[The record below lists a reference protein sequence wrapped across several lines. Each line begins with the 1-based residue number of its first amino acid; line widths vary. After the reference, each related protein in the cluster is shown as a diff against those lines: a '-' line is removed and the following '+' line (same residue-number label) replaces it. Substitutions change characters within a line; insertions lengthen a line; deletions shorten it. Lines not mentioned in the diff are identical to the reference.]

1 MAYISWLDFFILILA
16 VFSVNYLILNEGAII
31 FSKKSYL
38 TKWGLC
44 ILVSMLLILLHKYS
58 PYSFIFLLA
67 LSVTGAV
74 DIISNLI
81 VFVKKKENH
90 NFQVEIKELSHIVD
104 LLVQHYQSQND
115 EKKVENKSQSTST
128 TSKSNKPAPPQKSNE
143 GILRQRSESK
153 EPRVIKSNRLYG
165 LEEFIKESEGQNVI
179 LSPNLRSNLQSSR
192 PKPKPNENNKT

>member
-1 MAYISWLDFFILILA
+1 MAHISWLNYFILILA

-44 ILVSMLLILLHKYS
+44 FLVSILLIILHIYS

-81 VFVKKKENH
+81 VLVKKKENH
-90 NFQVEIKELSHIVD
+90 NFQVEIKELSDIVN
-104 LLVQHYQSQND
+104 LMVQNYQNQAHESIA
-115 EKKVENKSQSTST
+115 ENKSNT
-128 TSKSNKPAPPQKSNE
+128 TSASKSKKTEPSKKGQEA
-143 GILRQRSESK
+143 ILRTKSESK

-179 LSPNLRSNLQSSR
+179 LSSNLRSNLQIS
-192 PKPKPNENNKT
+192 KPTDKNKK

>member
-1 MAYISWLDFFILILA
+1 MAHISWLDYFILILA

-44 ILVSMLLILLHKYS
+44 FLVSILLIILHIYS

-74 DIISNLI
+74 DIISNLT
-81 VFVKKKENH
+81 VLVKKKENH
-90 NFQVEIKELSHIVD
+90 NFQVEIKELSDIVN
-104 LLVQHYQSQND
+104 LMGQYYQNQAHESIA
-115 EKKVENKSQSTST
+115 ENKSNT
-128 TSKSNKPAPPQKSNE
+128 TSASKSKKTEPSKKGQEA
-143 GILRQRSESK
+143 ILRTKSESK

-179 LSPNLRSNLQSSR
+179 LSSNLRSNLQIS
-192 PKPKPNENNKT
+192 KPTDKNKK

>member
-74 DIISNLI
+74 EIISNLI

-90 NFQVEIKELSHIVD
+90 NFQVEIKELSDIVN
-104 LLVQHYQSQND
+104 LMVQNYQNQAHESIA
-115 EKKVENKSQSTST
+115 ENKSNT
-128 TSKSNKPAPPQKSNE
+128 TSASKSKKTEPSKKGQEA
-143 GILRQRSESK
+143 ILRTKSESK

-179 LSPNLRSNLQSSR
+179 LSSNLRSNLQIS
-192 PKPKPNENNKT
+192 KPTDKNKK

>member
-1 MAYISWLDFFILILA
+1 MAHISWLDYFILILA

-44 ILVSMLLILLHKYS
+44 FLVSILLIILHIYS

-74 DIISNLI
+74 DIISNLT
-81 VFVKKKENH
+81 VLVKKKENH
-90 NFQVEIKELSHIVD
+90 NFQVEIKELSDIVN
-104 LLVQHYQSQND
+104 LMVQYYQNQAHESIA
-115 EKKVENKSQSTST
+115 ENKSNT
-128 TSKSNKPAPPQKSNE
+128 TSASKSKKTEPSKKGQEA
-143 GILRQRSESK
+143 ILRTKSESK

-179 LSPNLRSNLQSSR
+179 LSSNLRSNLQIS
-192 PKPKPNENNKT
+192 KPTDKNKK

>member
-1 MAYISWLDFFILILA
+1 MAHISWLDYFMLILA

-44 ILVSMLLILLHKYS
+44 FLVSILLIILHIYS

-74 DIISNLI
+74 DIISNLT
-81 VFVKKKENH
+81 VLVKKKENH
-90 NFQVEIKELSHIVD
+90 NFQVEIKELSDIVN
-104 LLVQHYQSQND
+104 LMVQNYQNQAHESIA
-115 EKKVENKSQSTST
+115 ENKSNT
-128 TSKSNKPAPPQKSNE
+128 TSASKSKKTEPSKKGQEA
-143 GILRQRSESK
+143 ILRTKSESK

-179 LSPNLRSNLQSSR
+179 LSSNLRSNLQIS
-192 PKPKPNENNKT
+192 KPTDKNKK

>member
-1 MAYISWLDFFILILA
+1 MAHISWLDYFILILA

-44 ILVSMLLILLHKYS
+44 FLVSILLIILHIYS

-74 DIISNLI
+74 DIISNLT
-81 VFVKKKENH
+81 VLVKKKENH
-90 NFQVEIKELSHIVD
+90 NFQVEIKELSDIVN
-104 LLVQHYQSQND
+104 LMVQNYQNQAHESIA
-115 EKKVENKSQSTST
+115 ENKSNT
-128 TSKSNKPAPPQKSNE
+128 TSASKSKKTEPSKKGQEA
-143 GILRQRSESK
+143 ILRTKSESK

-179 LSPNLRSNLQSSR
+179 LSSNLRSNLQIS
-192 PKPKPNENNKT
+192 KPTDKNKK

>member
-74 DIISNLI
+74 EIISNLI
-81 VFVKKKENH
+81 VFVIKKENH
-90 NFQVEIKELSHIVD
+90 NFQVEIKELSDIVN
-104 LLVQHYQSQND
+104 LMVQNYQNQAHESIA
-115 EKKVENKSQSTST
+115 ENKSNT
-128 TSKSNKPAPPQKSNE
+128 TSASKSKKTEPSKKGQEA
-143 GILRQRSESK
+143 ILRTKSESK

-179 LSPNLRSNLQSSR
+179 LSSNLRSNLQIS
-192 PKPKPNENNKT
+192 KPTDKNKK

>member
-1 MAYISWLDFFILILA
+1 MAHISWLDYFILILA

-44 ILVSMLLILLHKYS
+44 FLVSILLIILHIYS

-81 VFVKKKENH
+81 VLVKKKENH
-90 NFQVEIKELSHIVD
+90 NFQVEIKELSDIVN
-104 LLVQHYQSQND
+104 LMVQYYQNQAHESIA
-115 EKKVENKSQSTST
+115 ENKSNT
-128 TSKSNKPAPPQKSNE
+128 TSASKSKKTEPSKKGQEA
-143 GILRQRSESK
+143 ILRTKSESK

-179 LSPNLRSNLQSSR
+179 LSSNLRSNLQIS
-192 PKPKPNENNKT
+192 KPTDKNKK

>member
-1 MAYISWLDFFILILA
+1 MAHISWLNYFILILA

-44 ILVSMLLILLHKYS
+44 FLVSILLIILHIYS

-81 VFVKKKENH
+81 VLVKKKENH
-90 NFQVEIKELSHIVD
+90 NFQVEIKELSDIVN
-104 LLVQHYQSQND
+104 LMVQYYQNLAHESIA
-115 EKKVENKSQSTST
+115 ENKSNT
-128 TSKSNKPAPPQKSNE
+128 TSASKSKKTEPSKKGQEA
-143 GILRQRSESK
+143 ILRTKSESK

-179 LSPNLRSNLQSSR
+179 LSSNLRSNLQIS
-192 PKPKPNENNKT
+192 KPTDKNKK

>member
-44 ILVSMLLILLHKYS
+44 FLVSILLIILHIYS

-81 VFVKKKENH
+81 VLVKKKENH
-90 NFQVEIKELSHIVD
+90 NFQVEIKELSDIVN
-104 LLVQHYQSQND
+104 LMVQNYQNQAHESIA
-115 EKKVENKSQSTST
+115 ENKSNT
-128 TSKSNKPAPPQKSNE
+128 TSASKSKKTEPSKKGQEA
-143 GILRQRSESK
+143 ILRTKSESK

-179 LSPNLRSNLQSSR
+179 LSSNLRSNLQIS
-192 PKPKPNENNKT
+192 KPTDKNKK

>member
-1 MAYISWLDFFILILA
+1 MAHISWLNYFILILA

-44 ILVSMLLILLHKYS
+44 FLVSILLIILHIYS

-74 DIISNLI
+74 DIISNLT
-81 VFVKKKENH
+81 VLVKKKENH
-90 NFQVEIKELSHIVD
+90 NFQVEIKELSDIVN
-104 LLVQHYQSQND
+104 LMVQNYQNQAHESIA
-115 EKKVENKSQSTST
+115 ENKSNT
-128 TSKSNKPAPPQKSNE
+128 TSASKSKKTEPSKKGQEA
-143 GILRQRSESK
+143 ILRTKSESK

-179 LSPNLRSNLQSSR
+179 LSSNLRSNLQIS
-192 PKPKPNENNKT
+192 KPTDKNKK

>member
-1 MAYISWLDFFILILA
+1 MAHISWLDYFMLILA

-44 ILVSMLLILLHKYS
+44 FLVSILLIILHIYS

-81 VFVKKKENH
+81 VLVKKKENH
-90 NFQVEIKELSHIVD
+90 NFQVEIKELSDIVN
-104 LLVQHYQSQND
+104 LMVQNYQNQAHESIA
-115 EKKVENKSQSTST
+115 ENKSNT
-128 TSKSNKPAPPQKSNE
+128 TSASKSKKTEPSKKGQEA
-143 GILRQRSESK
+143 ILRTKSESK

-179 LSPNLRSNLQSSR
+179 LSSNLRSNLQIS
-192 PKPKPNENNKT
+192 KPTDKNKK

>member
-1 MAYISWLDFFILILA
+1 MAHISWLDYFMLILA

-44 ILVSMLLILLHKYS
+44 FLVSILLIILHIYS

-74 DIISNLI
+74 DIISNLT
-81 VFVKKKENH
+81 VLVKKKENH
-90 NFQVEIKELSHIVD
+90 NFQVEIKELSDIVN
-104 LLVQHYQSQND
+104 LMVQYYQNRAHESIA
-115 EKKVENKSQSTST
+115 ENKSNT
-128 TSKSNKPAPPQKSNE
+128 TSASKSKKTEPSKKGQEA
-143 GILRQRSESK
+143 ILRTKSESK

-179 LSPNLRSNLQSSR
+179 LSSNLRSNLQIS
-192 PKPKPNENNKT
+192 KPTDKNKK

>member
-1 MAYISWLDFFILILA
+1 MAHISWLDYFILILA

-44 ILVSMLLILLHKYS
+44 FLVSILLIILHIYS

-81 VFVKKKENH
+81 VLVKKKENH
-90 NFQVEIKELSHIVD
+90 NFQVEIKELSDIVN
-104 LLVQHYQSQND
+104 LMVQNYQNQAHESIA
-115 EKKVENKSQSTST
+115 ENKSNT
-128 TSKSNKPAPPQKSNE
+128 TSASKSKKTEPSKKGQEA
-143 GILRQRSESK
+143 ILRTKSESK

-179 LSPNLRSNLQSSR
+179 LSSNLRSNLQIS
-192 PKPKPNENNKT
+192 KPTDKNKK